1 MIFSS
6 PTRHEKKKSQFS
18 DHCFFA
24 AFKLLGT
31 GTDKLSREGLIDW
44 DTNEVNGGDSGLGLG
59 QVACDE
65 SGDSE
70 P

>member
-1 MIFSS
+1 MITAFLLLSS
-6 PTRHEKKKSQFS
+6 FP
-18 DHCFFA
+18 
-24 AFKLLGT
+24 LGT

-59 QVACDE
+59 EVACDE